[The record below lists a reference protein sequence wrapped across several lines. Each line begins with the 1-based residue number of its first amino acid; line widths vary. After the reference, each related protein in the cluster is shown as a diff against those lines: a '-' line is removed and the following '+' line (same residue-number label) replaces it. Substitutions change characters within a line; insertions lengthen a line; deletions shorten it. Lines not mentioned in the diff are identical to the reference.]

1 MGVSTNSTEE
11 VGRIYMDAI
20 RQHVPEFTPTAYLG
34 DAAEAF
40 ANAAKH
46 VFPTI
51 VLRLMCYAHVYK
63 ASLFVSLLSSSVF
76 HFMSGQLSFRKK
88 FPFFQKKVQLISRT
102 FHTLTFS
109 FLIPL

>member
-1 MGVSTNSTEE
+1 MGVSKNSTEE

-20 RQHVPEFTPTAYLG
+20 HQHVPEFAPIAYLG

-51 VLRLMCYAHVYK
+51 LLRLMCYAHVYK
-63 ASLFVSLLSSSVF
+63 VCSVFLTSFSVF
-76 HFMSGQLSFRKK
+76 HFMSRSFSQVNVYEKI
-88 FPFFQKKVQLISRT
+88 FPFLCT
-102 FHTLTFS
+102 TN
-109 FLIPL
+109 